1 MTVPIPIRPPTD
13 GPRWP
18 AGFRSALAIMVD
30 AQGPQTD
37 IASRYATTG
46 LTRLLTIFADLGIR
60 STVIWTADS
69 ALAQPGLLQET
80 RSQGHGTALTVHDIA
95 DPRQLG
101 AALNDLAARLTGPAP
116 GIVLPD
122 ISGPAA
128 NRINVLAATLAD
140 AGFAWVA
147 DTALGIDVPVR
158 TMTAGQAVVRVPL
171 PPRPSDIGLDTDLV
185 SDQLV
190 VNWRDDLDVLRDEG
204 GLQVLRLSAW
214 RSGRPGTSRGITRFF
229 DYAVELGDV
238 WMARVDEIAGWW
250 DQRERTAIP
259 FAADGDR
266 LSDTDEASDSDEPED
281 R

>member
-1 MTVPIPIRPPTD
+1 MADPIPIRPRID
-13 GPRWP
+13 SPRWP
-18 AGFRSALAIMVD
+18 AGFRSALTIMVD
-30 AQGPQTD
+30 AQGLPAD

-46 LTRLLTIFADLGIR
+46 LTRLLTIFADLGVR
-60 STVIWTADS
+60 STVIWTAES
-69 ALAQPGLLQET
+69 ALSQPGLLQET

-122 ISGPAA
+122 IPGPAA

-140 AGFAWVA
+140 AGFAWVG
-147 DTALGIDVPVR
+147 DTALGTDVPVR
-158 TMTAGQAVVRVPL
+158 TVTAGQAVVRIPL
-171 PPRPSDIGLDTDLV
+171 PPRPSDAGLDTDLV
-185 SDQLV
+185 SDQFV

-204 GLQVLRLSAW
+204 ALQVLRLSAW

-238 WMARVDEIAGWW
+238 WMARVDEVAGWW
-250 DQRERTAIP
+250 DQRERGAIP
-259 FAADGDR
+259 FAT
-266 LSDTDEASDSDEPED
+266 DTDGPPDGGNQEPED